1 MSTATEKSKAAVAA
15 IASGEQLVTKEKA
28 REIYLAVSNLEK
40 ETRNAE
46 HQAFLLMAAYENID
60 PLTVRDF
67 ELFLRESLRDVYK
80 LLKFVG
86 ELTSGKQ

>member
-15 IASGEQLVTKEKA
+15 LVSGDTFVTKEKA
-28 REIYLAVSNLEK
+28 REIYLAVSNMEK
-40 ETRNAE
+40 EARNAE
-46 HQAFLLMAAYENID
+46 HQAFLLMAAYENVD

-67 ELFLRESLRDVYK
+67 EMFLRESLRDVYK

-86 ELTSGKQ
+86 ELTSGK